1 MILPERLSIIGGS
14 AARQALTAPMRLVWM
29 VSAQASG
36 LVESN
41 GPMGPCTPAETIRTS
56 RRPNSLSMRAT
67 ALFISSRLRTSAG
80 SRSVL
85 ITGAGRGVG
94 KRLAMGFAEA
104 GAHIGLLARSKAELD
119 LAKLEI
125 EQAGG
130 SALRLPADVRNL
142 DEMNNAVALMLKEF
156 GRLDVLIVSAGVQGP
171 IGPLLYTK
179 PEAWADTIQ
188 TNLIGA
194 VNACRAALP
203 PMIEKRS
210 GKIIL
215 IVGGGS
221 GHTRPNF
228 GAYAASKAAVV
239 RFAEGLAVE
248 VSDHNVQVNC
258 ISPGSVYTHMTDE
271 ILHAGE
277 EKAGR
282 KEIEDAEQVRITGGI
297 PPEKQT
303 QLALFLASQRSNH
316 ISGKLIHVNDD
327 WKRFENQNMK

>member
-1 MILPERLSIIGGS
+1 VHTL
-14 AARQALTAPMRLVWM
+14 QKK
-29 VSAQASG
+29 
-36 LVESN
+36 
-41 GPMGPCTPAETIRTS
+41 
-56 RRPNSLSMRAT
+56 
-67 ALFISSRLRTSAG
+67 
-80 SRSVL
+80 SVL
-85 ITGAGRGVG
+85 ITGAGRGIG
-94 KRLAMGFAEA
+94 KRLALGFAEA
-104 GAHIGLLARSKAELD
+104 GARVGLLARSQAELD

-130 SALRLPADVRNL
+130 NALRLRADVRDL
-142 DEMNNAVALMLKEF
+142 EQLQAAVERMKVVF
-156 GRLDVLIVSAGVQGP
+156 GGLDVLIASAGVQGP
-171 IGPLLYTK
+171 IGPLLSTNPK
-179 PEAWADTIQ
+179 AWNETIEV
-188 TNLIGA
+188 NLIGV
-194 VNACRAALP
+194 VNSCRAALP

-228 GAYAASKAAVV
+228 GAYAASKAGVV

-271 ILHAGE
+271 ILQAGE

-282 KEIEDAEQVRITGGI
+282 REIEESEQVRITGGI
-297 PPEKQT
+297 PPEKQL
-303 QLALFLASQRSNH
+303 QLALFLASDRSNH

-327 WKRFENQNMK
+327 WKRFERENMKPELYTLRRVQKI